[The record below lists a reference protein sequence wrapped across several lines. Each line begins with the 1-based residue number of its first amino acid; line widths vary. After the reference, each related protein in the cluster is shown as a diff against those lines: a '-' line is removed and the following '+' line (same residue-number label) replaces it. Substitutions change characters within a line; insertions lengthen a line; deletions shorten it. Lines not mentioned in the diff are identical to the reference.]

1 MNICVEHH
9 HPKFK
14 ITYKGS
20 DAGSYIPVW
29 LVCGSCMENKSCFGS
44 ESEIEKVELLA

>member
-1 MNICVEHH
+1 MNVCVEHH

-20 DAGSYIPVW
+20 DNGSYIPVW
-29 LVCGSCMENKSCFGS
+29 LVCDACMQNKSCFGS
-44 ESEIEKVELLA
+44 DDEVEKVELLA